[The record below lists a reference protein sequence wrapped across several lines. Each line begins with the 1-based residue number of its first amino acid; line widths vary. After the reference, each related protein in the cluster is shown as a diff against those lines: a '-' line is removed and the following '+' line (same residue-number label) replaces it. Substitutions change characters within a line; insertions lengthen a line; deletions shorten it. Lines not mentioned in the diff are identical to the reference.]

1 MERTDIKQ
9 TENEQT
15 EVAAHTAE
23 ADISMNNGAA
33 ATEVSLGKFKDVNS
47 LLKAY
52 ENLESEFTRRSRR
65 LRELEGE
72 MLRQK
77 EEITRRGA
85 SSASEEHFGE
95 GKPTTVGI
103 SESKENADN
112 DGLSVKN
119 NGKSV
124 ETKPRAE
131 GENAGALKTDEKST
145 GERLE
150 NKEMPENV
158 QSAGENNPAGE
169 KTANEK
175 IAGED
180 TPAGEKTA
188 NEKIAGENKPAE
200 DSRFAGAGENKPADE
215 AEEIVQAYLL
225 SVLKSRP
232 SFSPALGMAVT
243 APPRRPRSFEE
254 AGKMIKTDLDK

>member
-72 MLRQK
+72 MLKQK

-95 GKPTTVGI
+95 EKPTTVGI

-158 QSAGENNPAGE
+158 QSAGEN
-169 KTANEK
+169 K
-175 IAGED
+175 
-180 TPAGEKTA
+180 PAGEKTA

-232 SFSPALGMAVT
+232 SFSPALGTAVT

>member
-15 EVAAHTAE
+15 EVAAHTAD

-175 IAGED
+175 IAGE
-180 TPAGEKTA
+180 
-188 NEKIAGENKPAE
+188 NKPAE

-232 SFSPALGMAVT
+232 SFSPALGTAVT

>member
-72 MLRQK
+72 MLKQK

-175 IAGED
+175 IAGE
-180 TPAGEKTA
+180 
-188 NEKIAGENKPAE
+188 
-200 DSRFAGAGENKPADE
+200 NKPADE

-232 SFSPALGMAVT
+232 SFSPALGTAVT